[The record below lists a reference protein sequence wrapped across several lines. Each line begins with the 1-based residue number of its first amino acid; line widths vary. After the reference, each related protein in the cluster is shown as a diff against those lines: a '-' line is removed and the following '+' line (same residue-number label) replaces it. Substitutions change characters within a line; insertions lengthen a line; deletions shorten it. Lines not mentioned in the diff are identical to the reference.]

1 MSIVD
6 TDILIDASRGESDA
20 IDCLLRLEKTSTLA
34 ISAVTQLELVVGCR
48 DKIELRDLEKFLKR
62 YKILKIT
69 DQISDKAVEIV
80 KRYYLSHGLL
90 IADALIA
97 STALIYDE
105 PLISRN
111 QRDFRFIKN
120 LNLLPYP

>member
-1 MSIVD
+1 MTIVD

-20 IDCLLRLEKTSTLA
+20 IDCLLRLEKISTLA